1 MGLFSTNGGVSSLV
15 LRLTLG
21 VVMFA
26 HGAQKVLGW
35 FGGRGLE
42 ATLTYFTKMQH
53 IPVEFAVLA
62 IAAEFLGPIGLF
74 VGFLT
79 RVAAFAIAVEMAV
92 AVYLVHLK
100 FGFFVN
106 WSGKQA
112 GEGFEYHIL
121 VFAIAIALMIK
132 GSGRWSIDRLM
143 SQKKMTLLY
152 NPSA

>member
-1 MGLFSTNGGVSSLV
+1 MRSLFRAVTRTNDDVACLV
-15 LRLTLG
+15 LRVLLA
-21 VVMFA
+21 VVFFA

-42 ATLTYFTKMQH
+42 ATMAYFTKVQH

-79 RVAAFAIAVEMAV
+79 RIAAFAIAVEMAV

-100 FGFFVN
+100 FGFFIN
-106 WSGKQA
+106 WSGKQP

-121 VFAIAIALMIK
+121 VFAITIALMIN
-132 GSGRWSIDRLM
+132 GSGRWSIDRM
-143 SQKKMTLLY
+143 ISRR
-152 NPSA
+152 N

>member
-1 MGLFSTNGGVSSLV
+1 MGSL
-15 LRLTLG
+15 LRTLTQTDNEIACLILRISLAL
-21 VVMFA
+21 VIFA

-42 ATLTYFTKMQH
+42 GTMAYFMKVH
-53 IPVEFAVLA
+53 HLPVELAVLP

-74 VGFLT
+74 LGLLT
-79 RVAAFAIAVEMAV
+79 RVAAIAIAVDMAV

-112 GEGFEYHIL
+112 GEGFEFHIL

-132 GSGRWSIDRLM
+132 GSGSWSVDRLI
-143 SQKKMTLLY
+143 SRK
-152 NPSA
+152 S

>member
-1 MGLFSTNGGVSSLV
+1 MRSLFRAVTRTNDEVACLV
-15 LRLTLG
+15 LRVLLA
-21 VVMFA
+21 VVFFA

-42 ATLTYFTKMQH
+42 ATMAYFTKVQH

-62 IAAEFLGPIGLF
+62 IAAEFLGPIALF

-79 RVAAFAIAVEMAV
+79 RLAAFAIAVEMAV

-100 FGFFVN
+100 FGFFIN
-106 WSGKQA
+106 WSGKQP

-121 VFAIAIALMIK
+121 VFAITIALMVN
-132 GSGRWSIDRLM
+132 GSGRWSIDRM
-143 SQKKMTLLY
+143 ISRR
-152 NPSA
+152 N

>member
-1 MGLFSTNGGVSSLV
+1 MGILFRLLTRSNDDISCLV
-15 LRLTLG
+15 LRVLLA
-21 VVMFA
+21 VVFFA

-42 ATLTYFTKMQH
+42 ATMAYFTKMQH
-53 IPVEFAVLA
+53 IPAEFAVLA
-62 IAAEFLGPIGLF
+62 IAAEFLGPICLF

-121 VFAIAIALMIK
+121 VFAITIALMIK
-132 GSGRWSIDRLM
+132 GSGKCSIDRLI
-143 SQKKMTLLY
+143 SRK
-152 NPSA
+152 S

>member
-1 MGLFSTNGGVSSLV
+1 MGSL
-15 LRLTLG
+15 LRTLTQTDNEIACLILRISLAL
-21 VVMFA
+21 VIFA

-42 ATLTYFTKMQH
+42 ATMAYFMKVH
-53 IPVEFAVLA
+53 HLPVELAVLP

-74 VGFLT
+74 LGLLT
-79 RVAAFAIAVEMAV
+79 RVAAIAIAVDMAV

-112 GEGFEYHIL
+112 GEGFEFHIL

-132 GSGRWSIDRLM
+132 GSGSWSVDRLI
-143 SQKKMTLLY
+143 SRK
-152 NPSA
+152 S

>member
-1 MGLFSTNGGVSSLV
+1 MGSLFRLVTRTSDDVACLV
-15 LRLTLG
+15 LRVLLA
-21 VVMFA
+21 VVFFA

-42 ATLTYFTKMQH
+42 ATMAYFTKVQH

-106 WSGKQA
+106 WSGKQP
-112 GEGFEYHIL
+112 GEGFEYHVL
-121 VFAIAIALMIK
+121 VLAIAIALMIN
-132 GSGRWSIDRLM
+132 GSGRWSIDRM
-143 SQKKMTLLY
+143 VSRR
-152 NPSA
+152 N

>member
-1 MGLFSTNGGVSSLV
+1 MGSLFRVLTQTTNDVACLV
-15 LRLTLG
+15 LRVLLA
-21 VVMFA
+21 VVIFA

-42 ATLTYFTKMQH
+42 ATMAYFTKVQH
-53 IPVEFAVLA
+53 IPVELAVLA
-62 IAAEFLGPIGLF
+62 IAAEFLGPIGLL

-79 RVAAFAIAVEMAV
+79 RVAAFVIAVEMAV

-106 WSGKQA
+106 WSGKQP

-121 VFAIAIALMIK
+121 VLAITIALMIK
-132 GSGRWSIDRLM
+132 GSGRWSIDRLI
-143 SQKKMTLLY
+143 SPR
-152 NPSA
+152 N

>member
-1 MGLFSTNGGVSSLV
+1 MGSLFRGVTQTSDDVACLV
-15 LRLTLG
+15 LRILLA
-21 VVMFA
+21 VVFFA

-42 ATLTYFTKMQH
+42 ATMAYFTKVQH

-79 RVAAFAIAVEMAV
+79 RIAAFAIAVEMAV
-92 AVYLVHLK
+92 AVFLVHLK

-106 WSGKQA
+106 WSVKQP

-121 VFAIAIALMIK
+121 VFAITIALIIN
-132 GSGRWSIDRLM
+132 GSGRWSIDRM
-143 SQKKMTLLY
+143 IFRR
-152 NPSA
+152 N

>member
-1 MGLFSTNGGVSSLV
+1 MGSLFKLLTQTSDDVACFV
-15 LRLTLG
+15 LRILLAI
-21 VVMFA
+21 VFFA

-42 ATLTYFTKMQH
+42 ATMAYFTKVH
-53 IPVEFAVLA
+53 HLPVELAVLP
-62 IAAEFLGPIGLF
+62 IAAEFLGPICLF

-79 RVAAFAIAVEMAV
+79 RVAAFAIAADMAV

-100 FGFFVN
+100 FGFFGN

-112 GEGFEYHIL
+112 GEGFEFHIL

-132 GSGRWSIDRLM
+132 GSGSWSIDRLI
-143 SQKKMTLLY
+143 SRK
-152 NPSA
+152 S

>member
-1 MGLFSTNGGVSSLV
+1 MGILLRLLTRTHDDISCLV
-15 LRLTLG
+15 LRVLLA
-21 VVMFA
+21 VVFFA

-42 ATLTYFTKMQH
+42 ATMAYFTKMQH
-53 IPVEFAVLA
+53 IPAEFAVLA
-62 IAAEFLGPIGLF
+62 IAAEFLGPICLF

-121 VFAIAIALMIK
+121 VFAITIALMIK
-132 GSGRWSIDRLM
+132 GSGKCSIDRLI
-143 SQKKMTLLY
+143 SRK
-152 NPSA
+152 S